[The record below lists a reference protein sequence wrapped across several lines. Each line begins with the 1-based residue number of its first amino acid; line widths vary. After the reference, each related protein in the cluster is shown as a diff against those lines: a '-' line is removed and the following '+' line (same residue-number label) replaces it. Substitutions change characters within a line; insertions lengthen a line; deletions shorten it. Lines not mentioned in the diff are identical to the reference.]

1 MGFNSSFT
9 LGENFEVVYILFSR
23 SSLYCGHIVNLEVE
37 LTNGATIGE
46 FVAEKTP
53 TFNANKTSADVSLGD
68 PQSAE
73 QRDVL
78 MDIQLPAWPDLGTDG
93 DILNY
98 ASVTLSYFSV
108 ITIVVENVTADPLVS
123 LNYTGNLR
131 PVML

>member
-1 MGFNSSFT
+1 MGFNTSFT
-9 LGENFEVVYILFSR
+9 IGENFEVVYILFSR

-37 LTNGATIGE
+37 LTNGATICE
-46 FVAEKTP
+46 FDAEKTP

-108 ITIVVENVTADPLVS
+108 ITIVVENVTADLLVS